1 MAAKIHRDVA
11 PAITPINI
19 RYLQPFFEKNP
30 DVDKL
35 IPEEVRRQEAQ
46 EREKVLREAHEEVR
60 RMAVQSSPILSTL
73 GEVVFGGSS
82 MAVGSPTNMGR
93 ICHELARG
101 EITGVRIELTIDL
114 FTRRAINVPGILM
127 GALYGASTE
136 DIESYRKVVPDV
148 LHRGLPVEL
157 LQVEG
162 PEVQRVWIQAKERN
176 AMVDSRNRGGGRIAI
191 VDALPSRE
199 EAIAAAKSLG
209 IVVAE

>member
-1 MAAKIHRDVA
+1 
-11 PAITPINI
+11 
-19 RYLQPFFEKNP
+19 
-30 DVDKL
+30 
-35 IPEEVRRQEAQ
+35 
-46 EREKVLREAHEEVR
+46 
-60 RMAVQSSPILSTL
+60 
-73 GEVVFGGSS
+73 
-82 MAVGSPTNMGR
+82 MGR

-101 EITGVRIELTIDL
+101 EITGIRIELTIDL

-148 LHRGLPVEL
+148 LRRGLPVEL
-157 LQVEG
+157 IQVDG

-176 AMVDSRNRGGGRIAI
+176 AMVDSRNRGGGRLAI

-199 EAIAAAKSLG
+199 EAVAAAKKLG